1 MNLTFLKTTELNVKL
16 KCTIQ
21 ASGKL
26 GFTETTASALKFEQQ
41 DRYIRFAQDTDD
53 NNQLY
58 MVFVPS
64 GEDGAFKLR
73 KSGNYYYIP
82 TQALF
87 ESLGYNFKEINYM
100 FDLIRMPNLDE
111 AAQGEV
117 YKMNQR
123 EKERNGCEEA
133 MES

>member
-1 MNLTFLKTTELNVKL
+1 MNLSFLKTTELNVKL

-26 GFTETTASALKFEQQ
+26 GFTETTAKALRLGKQERF
-41 DRYIRFAQDTDD
+41 IRFAQDTDD

-58 MVFVPS
+58 MVFVQT
-64 GEDGAFKLR
+64 GDDGAFKVR
-73 KSGNYYYIP
+73 RSGNYYYIA

-87 ESLGYNFKEINYM
+87 ESLGYNFKDINYI
-100 FDLIRMPNLDE
+100 FDLVRMSQLDVT
-111 AAQGEV
+111 AQGEV
-117 YKMNQR
+117 YKMCQR
-123 EKERNGCEEA
+123 EKERNGGEEP